1 MSKIVVKFG
10 GTSVAN
16 TERIIN
22 AAKLIKQKIDEGHTI
37 AVVVSAM
44 AGVTNDLIKKSK
56 EIDQEFNAEEYDAL
70 LASGEQVTSTLFA
83 GALRKLAIKSRSF
96 QSWQLPIVTE
106 GSHKNSRIVYVETS
120 KLNASLDKG
129 EVPVIPGFQGVTKD
143 FRLSTLGRGGSDASA
158 VALAKCINADYCE
171 IYTDVEGV
179 YTTNPDINPKAKKI
193 DKISYEEMLE
203 MATLGAK
210 VMQSNSVQQAMMNDV
225 EIHVRSTFSNKEG
238 TQITNDQKISYDKV
252 ITGVAYSKDDA
263 KITLQ
268 GVEDSPGIAASIFQP
283 LYENNISVDM
293 IVQNI
298 SSDHKKTDVTFTIKR
313 EDLKKSVEL
322 IKNNKEIK
330 CEKIDYDDKVSK
342 VSIVGAGMI
351 THPGVAYKMFN
362 SLAKEKINIM
372 VISTSEIKISVLIN
386 EEQTQKAV
394 VAIHSAF
401 DLD

>member
-129 EVPVIPGFQGVTKD
+129 EVPVIHD
-143 FRLSTLGRGGSDASA
+143 LAGR
-158 VALAKCINADYCE
+158 
-171 IYTDVEGV
+171 
-179 YTTNPDINPKAKKI
+179 KKKWI
-193 DKISYEEMLE
+193 LHDTKISHIDL
-203 MATLGAK
+203 K
-210 VMQSNSVQQAMMNDV
+210 F
-225 EIHVRSTFSNKEG
+225 RSISR
-238 TQITNDQKISYDKV
+238 KIS
-252 ITGVAYSKDDA
+252 
-263 KITLQ
+263 
-268 GVEDSPGIAASIFQP
+268 
-283 LYENNISVDM
+283 M
-293 IVQNI
+293 
-298 SSDHKKTDVTFTIKR
+298 
-313 EDLKKSVEL
+313 
-322 IKNNKEIK
+322 
-330 CEKIDYDDKVSK
+330 VSK
-342 VSIVGAGMI
+342 GI
-351 THPGVAYKMFN
+351 YKFKMPPLFR
-362 SLAKEKINIM
+362 A
-372 VISTSEIKISVLIN
+372 
-386 EEQTQKAV
+386 
-394 VAIHSAF
+394 AF
-401 DLD
+401 